1 MPCPRYSRRP
11 ILSSRPF
18 CYAVTYI
25 DFTYSVNTE
34 HTATISNLDI
44 HILGQLKRRK
54 NNFTFTYPIPNA
66 LSLLCI
72 DSSDFALSAPL
83 TFLI

>member
-1 MPCPRYSRRP
+1 MLSR
-11 ILSSRPF
+11 IN
-18 CYAVTYI
+18 
-25 DFTYSVNTE
+25 FTYSVNTK

-54 NNFTFTYPIPNA
+54 NNFTFTYSTPNA